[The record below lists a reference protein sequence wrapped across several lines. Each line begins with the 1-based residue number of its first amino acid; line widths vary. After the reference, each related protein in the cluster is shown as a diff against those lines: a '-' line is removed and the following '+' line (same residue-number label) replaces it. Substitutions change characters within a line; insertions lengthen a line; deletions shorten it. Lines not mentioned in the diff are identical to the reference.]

1 MDTLEFIKDIPA
13 EQLGCI
19 FKNYFNQHMLAYDL
33 LRGVEFVKLVN
44 IDINTSSIIYSVK
57 LHDEDSRTKLLNKLT
72 SKASSLTIYGK
83 KYDPEVCL
91 NGDILCITI
100 KK

>member
-57 LHDEDSRTKLLNKLT
+57 LHDEDSR
-72 SKASSLTIYGK
+72 A
-83 KYDPEVCL
+83 
-91 NGDILCITI
+91 LCR
-100 KK
+100 